1 MLGGSISSKAL
12 QELVTKEVRRNWLLR
27 RGMEGVPNRMDSG
40 MQIGIILRYE
50 ETETDAIPAE
60 VLQKLAKTIGR
71 GPCSCHE
78 GHGREWDR

>member
-12 QELVTKEVRRNWLLR
+12 QEPVRKEVRRNRLLK
-27 RGMEGVPNRMDSG
+27 RGMERVPNRTDGS

-50 ETETDAIPAE
+50 ETETDAIPTE
-60 VLQKLAKTIGR
+60 VLQKLTKTIGY

-78 GHGREWDR
+78 GHDREWDR